1 LISLLTRTKNDGAEE
16 TPLADATIEVG
27 KDEGIDASSSSSATN
42 ERRGGNEAAA
52 TTRVAVVTPF
62 VAETTTRRTL
72 LRNTFR
78 RLKSLVATED
88 AEAPPHADAREEVEE
103 GATADRGVRGVEGG
117 VESDDDAARSSSARD
132 APVEGGWGWA
142 RTIADATALVVDE
155 PTGGDA
161 TADRPPP
168 ASTTTTARRD
178 RRRAASTTAV
188 DLTGNWTLL
197 VDDSFASQYDNY
209 LRRLGQP
216 VLVRTV
222 ARSVIGSTR
231 EETMQ
236 SEDGQKL
243 FIRGTN
249 VRGSW
254 ERTLE
259 ASERADGGN
268 DAAAAAADAGEEAYG
283 RDHAVVQGHEL
294 KPMTT
299 ADGENVAVAS
309 WWEDDGRVHHSWVV
323 GGRKYG
329 GGDFEN
335 RRYLTDDGNILVC
348 ESTFHP
354 RSEDGEGG
362 GGQGQAREKACVTW
376 RFLREGAI
384 VGFWS

>member
-1 LISLLTRTKNDGAEE
+1 MLARDDAKSL
-16 TPLADATIEVG
+16 PPPADAA
-27 KDEGIDASSSSSATN
+27 K
-42 ERRGGNEAAA
+42 
-52 TTRVAVVTPF
+52 
-62 VAETTTRRTL
+62 
-72 LRNTFR
+72 
-78 RLKSLVATED
+78 ED
-88 AEAPPHADAREEVEE
+88 AEAPPPAAANVATAGGGGGEGGGVGVGDAPSHAARE
-103 GATADRGVRGVEGG
+103 AAVEG
-117 VESDDDAARSSSARD
+117 R
-132 APVEGGWGWA
+132 GWA
-142 RTIADATALVVDE
+142 RTIADATALVVDATALVVDE
-155 PTGGDA
+155 PAGAAAA
-161 TADRPPP
+161 TADRPP
-168 ASTTTTARRD
+168 TTADGGSRRSI
-178 RRRAASTTAV
+178 RAATTAAV

-197 VDDSFASQYDNY
+197 VDDAFATQYDNY

-216 VLVRTV
+216 ALVRTV

-259 ASERADGGN
+259 ASEWADVVGEN
-268 DAAAAAADAGEEAYG
+268 DDDAHGT
-283 RDHAVVQGHEL
+283 DHAVVQGHEL

-299 ADGENVAVAS
+299 ADGEGVSVAS
-309 WWEDDGRVHHSWVV
+309 WWEDDGLVHHSWVV

-335 RRYLTDDGNILVC
+335 RRYLTDGGNILVC

-354 RSEDGEGG
+354 RGVEEGEGVGGGGG
-362 GGQGQAREKACVTW
+362 GGQGQQAREKACVTW

-384 VGFWS
+384 VGFRHEVHYWGLLRSSSSHTLFFYSVLIHRPP